1 MFTGKWYMAT
11 NKCVNSYILFLFR
24 FLFYLIAF
32 YCLFY
37 LIFFYFSLLIHDM
50 NLTNPDLIYA

>member
-1 MFTGKWYMAT
+1 MAT